1 MLTDYFFF
9 FFCYF
14 ITFGFLLFFF
24 LIEFAFVYIA
34 NNIHNDCMN
43 VTRIERYI
51 EKNRE

>member
-1 MLTDYFFF
+1 MLTDYFF
-9 FFCYF
+9 
-14 ITFGFLLFFF
+14 LLLYYIWILVIFF

>member
-9 FFCYF
+9 VTLLHLDSCY
-14 ITFGFLLFFF
+14 FFF

-51 EKNRE
+51 EKNKE